1 MNYSIT
7 FMKVRDINQRK
18 FSERTTRKVE
28 ADKRVRPA
36 IGNSFFSEKLAV
48 NNVNIV
54 IKLSEKIH
62 TLYFLKYILHNL
74 KIRRAQKVLFILLG
88 LALQFPH

>member
-7 FMKVRDINQRK
+7 FMKVRNINQRK

-48 NNVNIV
+48 NNV
-54 IKLSEKIH
+54 
-62 TLYFLKYILHNL
+62 KY
-74 KIRRAQKVLFILLG
+74 
-88 LALQFPH
+88 

>member
-18 FSERTTRKVE
+18 FSERTTRKLE

-36 IGNSFFSEKLAV
+36 IYNSFFSEKLAV
-48 NNVNIV
+48 NNV
-54 IKLSEKIH
+54 
-62 TLYFLKYILHNL
+62 KY
-74 KIRRAQKVLFILLG
+74 
-88 LALQFPH
+88 